1 MNPLSSRRRTPR
13 SAPLAAILLSCL
25 LLAGCALAPSATNDA
40 TVDGGSA
47 PEQGFVGPESGDVG
61 VPREVVSTASIA
73 LTAGDPIAVA
83 DEAVDVVLSVNGH
96 VDRRTDNPIEDNRQ
110 GSAQLVLRVPS
121 KDLDA
126 TLAELKSLAELVRS
140 SLDQTDVTTQVD
152 DLDARI
158 AALQTSVTRL
168 LTLMSQATTTGDLI
182 ALESALS
189 ERQSELDGLT
199 AQRDSL
205 SDLVDYATVEMFIT
219 TPGVVVGAA
228 PGDFWGGVVV
238 GFQSMLA
245 FFGGLLVVVGVL
257 LPWLLPLGLLALL
270 IVWLV
275 RRKRLPREPL
285 SPAAYPQQDLPPRPP
300 LPGQTPPPADREAV
314 PADRNP
320 D

>member
-1 MNPLSSRRRTPR
+1 MTPLLSRKTTH
-13 SAPLAAILLSCL
+13 SASLTAVLLSCL
-25 LLAGCALAPSATNDA
+25 LLAGCGFAPSSTNDA
-40 TVDGGSA
+40 VVEGGA
-47 PEQGFVGPESGDVG
+47 PEQGFVGPEGGDSTIE
-61 VPREVVSTASIA
+61 RDVVSTASIS

-83 DEAVDVVLSVNGH
+83 DEAVDVVLAVNGH
-96 VDRRTDNPIEDNRQ
+96 VDRRNDNPVEDNGQ

-121 KDLDA
+121 GDLDT

-140 SLDQTDVTTQVD
+140 SLNQTDVTTQAD

-189 ERQSELDGLT
+189 ERQSELDGLK

-205 SDLVDYATVEMFIT
+205 TDLVDYATVEMYIT

-238 GFQSMLA
+238 GFQSMIA
-245 FFGGLLVVVGVL
+245 FFGGLLVVLGVL

-270 IVWLV
+270 IVWLA
-275 RRKRLPREPL
+275 RRKRPPRVQPG
-285 SPAAYPQQDLPPRPP
+285 PAGYPQENLPPRPP
-300 LPGQTPPPADREAV
+300 IPAQTPTADREAE

-320 D
+320 G

>member
-1 MNPLSSRRRTPR
+1 MNPTSRRRPV
-13 SAPLAAILLSCL
+13 AGLAAVLLSCL
-25 LLAGCALAPSATNDA
+25 LLAGCSLGPSATNGSA
-40 TVDGGSA
+40 VDGGSM
-47 PEQGFVGPESGDVG
+47 PEQELAGPEGGDVS
-61 VPREVVSTASIA
+61 VDREVVSTASIT
-73 LTAGDPIAVA
+73 LTAGDPLAVA
-83 DEAVDVVLSVNGH
+83 DEAVEIVLNVDGH

-121 KDLDA
+121 ADLDE
-126 TLAELKSLAELVRS
+126 TLIELKSLAELVRS
-140 SLDQTDVTTQVD
+140 SLNQTDVTTQSA

-189 ERQSELDGLT
+189 ERQSELDSLK
-199 AQRDSL
+199 AQRESL

-219 TPGVVVGAA
+219 TPGAVVGAA

-238 GFQSMLA
+238 GFQSMVA
-245 FFGGLLVVVGVL
+245 FFGGLLVVLGVL
-257 LPWLLPLGLLALL
+257 IPWLLPVGLLALL

-275 RRKRLPREPL
+275 RRKRTRSGP
-285 SPAAYPQQDLPPRPP
+285 PASAGYQQQDLPPRPP
-300 LPGQTPPPADREAV
+300 LPHQTDPSADREAV

-320 D
+320 G